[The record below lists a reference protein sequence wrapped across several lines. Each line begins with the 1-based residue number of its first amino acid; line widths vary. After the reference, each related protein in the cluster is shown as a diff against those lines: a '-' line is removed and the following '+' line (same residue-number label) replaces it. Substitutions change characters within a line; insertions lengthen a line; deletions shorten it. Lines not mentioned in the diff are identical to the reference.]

1 MLFRLEVL
9 GRGAADGA
17 LVGRLDALEL
27 LTTDRADHRDVQR
40 RVWGLAVRGLYLLAG
55 IAREVGDGDL
65 AGYNVLHGV
74 ARPRE
79 RVFDEREVYV
89 RGAPLARQLLGH
101 VARDVAHEALRSPLQ
116 ALDSFLRPGDLPG
129 AALGDEVAGPLE
141 GGVVGGGRAAGGLL
155 DPLLGVGDGA
165 AAGLHLGGLA
175 AGLLAVLLLDVLA
188 GNRGVALLE
197 RALLYPRLFPAP
209 LLPLFQ
215 GVEEL
220 FGVVCPVQLAAVV
233 DL

>member
-74 ARPRE
+74 ARPCE

-89 RGAPLARQLLGH
+89 RGAPLARQLLSH
-101 VARDVAHEALRSPLQ
+101 VARDIAHEALRSAVE
-116 ALDSFLRPGDLPG
+116 ALDGVLGPGELTA
-129 AALGDEVAGPLE
+129 AALWDDAAGPLE
-141 GGVVGGGRAAGGLL
+141 GGVVN
-155 DPLLGVGDGA
+155 GA
-165 AAGLHLGGLA
+165 LA
-175 AGLLAVLLLDVLA
+175 ARGPLDLLL
-188 GNRGVALLE
+188 
-197 RALLYPRLFPAP
+197 
-209 LLPLFQ
+209 
-215 GVEEL
+215 
-220 FGVVCPVQLAAVV
+220 
-233 DL
+233 